1 MFDTLLLV
9 DAETTLGH
17 FVHCSLQAEGYQVVT
32 ATGLEQAVECLSDL
46 KPGLVLIHSTGRDQ
60 DWLQDARAVAW
71 EAPVLVLA
79 AAPVPHVPPDWQF
92 LMVPCAFQDLLLL
105 IQDILYQRTLVGQ
118 RPFQLSA
125 ALLDRIEAVLTRL
138 GDDVRARCV
147 VLSSSGGRL
156 IRTVGGV
163 EQGVAIALAA
173 LMSAGFSAT
182 ARAAQMLGQ
191 GDAFDSSLQESE
203 GYGLYAIRLHDRLI
217 LSVAF
222 SDQITVGMVRHYAAQ
237 AVVDILEILI
247 HGTEMDENMGDLN
260 LDTEF
265 RQTVS
270 KALGDMLGD

>member
-9 DAETTLGH
+9 DAGTTLGR
-17 FVHCSLQAEGYQVVT
+17 FVHHSLEAEGYHVVT
-32 ATGLEQAVECLSDL
+32 VAHPKQAVERLVDVEPS
-46 KPGLVLIHSTGRDQ
+46 LVLLHAAGQVEDGLDLARD
-60 DWLQDARAVAW
+60 VAW
-71 EAPVLVLA
+71 SAPVLVLA
-79 AAPVPHVPPDWQF
+79 GTPPPHLPGDWQF
-92 LMVPCAFQDLLLL
+92 LETPCAFQDLLVL
-105 IQDILYQRTLVGQ
+105 IQDLLYQRTLADQ
-118 RPFQLSA
+118 RPLQLSA
-125 ALLDRIEAVLTRL
+125 ALLDRIEGVLTGLR
-138 GDDVRARCV
+138 DDLHARCV

-156 IRTVGGV
+156 IRTVGSV
-163 EQGVAIALAA
+163 DQGVAIALAA

-260 LDTEF
+260 LDTAF

-270 KALGDMLGD
+270 QALGDMLGE